1 MALIADGANDRVEQ
15 ILIVTERL
23 TALIEKETRLIERRQ
38 PPLSGAEAEEK
49 NRLVNAYR
57 LEMTRI
63 GHDRT
68 LIDTAPAPL
77 LQRLRAQTANLH
89 EQLALHETALGAVKL
104 ITEGLVQ
111 AMAEEVVRQRGG
123 GAGYGAGGSLQAQK
137 APRPA
142 LVDRSV

>member
-1 MALIADGANDRVEQ
+1 MALIANSADDRVEQ

-23 TALIEKETRLIERRQ
+23 TALIEEETRRIANRQ
-38 PPLSGAEAEEK
+38 PPLAGAEGDEK

-68 LIDTAPAPL
+68 LIEGAPSPKLA
-77 LQRLRAQTANLH
+77 RLRAQTALLH
-89 EQLALHETALGAVKL
+89 ERLALHEEALGAIKL

-123 GAGYGAGGSLQAQK
+123 GAGYGATGAFEMQK
-137 APRPA
+137 APQPA

>member
-1 MALIADGANDRVEQ
+1 MALIANNAGDRVEQ

-23 TALIEKETRLIERRQ
+23 TALIEEETRRIESRQ
-38 PPLSGAEAEEK
+38 YPLSGAEADEK
-49 NRLVNAYR
+49 SRLVNAYR

-63 GHDRT
+63 GHDRS
-68 LIDTAPAPL
+68 LIEGASPAL
-77 LQRLRAQTANLH
+77 LERLRAQTALLH
-89 EQLALHETALGAVKL
+89 ERLALHEEALGAIKI

-123 GAGYGAGGSLQAQK
+123 GAGYSANGALGTQK
-137 APRPA
+137 APQPA